1 MPESKADIDYSS
13 DGEHT
18 TFSANTPAGEQLLD
32 GRELVVLNMDAAEF
46 IAEARAAGLI
56 VQPHFD

>member
-1 MPESKADIDYSS
+1 MPESKADIEYTS

-18 TFSANTPAGEQLLD
+18 TFSANTPAGKQLLD
-32 GRELVVLNMDAAEF
+32 GPELVMLNMDAADF

-56 VQPHFD
+56 VQPFFE